1 MDATRLRRGLDLG
14 AAVKDR
20 LTRHNGP
27 LYAAAIAFFA
37 FLALIPTLAAVI
49 GVYGLVADPD
59 HVTEQLTGAL
69 AGAPESTRAF
79 LVDQMTEI
87 ADGSSSTLGLGVAFS
102 LVLALFSAS
111 GAVANLVKAL
121 DVVYDLEETRK
132 PWTLRGLAFG
142 LVVGGVVVLGVVVF
156 AMAALPALLDELEV
170 SAGLRWLLM
179 LGRFPLLAALLVGG
193 LSVLY
198 RIGPDHAGGPGRTRS
213 PVVGATVGMVL
224 FLVLSTLFGWYTANF
239 GSYGETYGPLATII
253 VLLLWFQL
261 SALAVIVGAEV
272 DAELSA
278 G

>member
-37 FLALIPTLAAVI
+37 FLALIPTLAAII

-59 HVTEQLTGAL
+59 HVTEQLTDAL

-132 PWTLRGLAFG
+132 PWALRGLAFG

-156 AMAALPALLDELEV
+156 AMAALPALLDELEA
-170 SAGLRWLLM
+170 SDGLRWLLM

-193 LSVLY
+193 LSVL
-198 RIGPDHAGGPGRTRS
+198 
-213 PVVGATVGMVL
+213 
-224 FLVLSTLFGWYTANF
+224 
-239 GSYGETYGPLATII
+239 
-253 VLLLWFQL
+253 
-261 SALAVIVGAEV
+261 
-272 DAELSA
+272 
-278 G
+278 